1 LKVCILTTSFPRF
14 KGDSAGIFIYH
25 LSRWLVKKGVNIEV
39 IAPHDPGCH
48 FTEKWENIR
57 IRRFP
62 YFYPFQLQK
71 LCYGS
76 GIVKNIKNNLPAI
89 LQLPFLCVSEFFYS
103 LAFFKKNKPDII
115 HAHWSLPQGLIG
127 IIAKRIFKIP
137 CVTSIH
143 GSDVYGLRSAFF
155 KALNTMVIRNSDAC
169 TANSMATARIARK
182 VCGNENIK
190 VLPMGVDTEC
200 FSKIHDVAS
209 LKRKFKI
216 EGPVILFVGRLIDW
230 KGTAYLIKA
239 MPEIIQRFPAAKAL
253 MIGSG
258 PEKAELM
265 RLAGAIGV
273 ANHIIFID
281 EVPQEE
287 LVPFYSM
294 ADIFVLPSIVN
305 ENGETEGLGVVLLE
319 AMACELPVIGSDVGG
334 IPDIIRNGETGL
346 LVRQKDSQD
355 LVNQIIRLLTD
366 EDLRKKM
373 VRNSRNLIE
382 TQFSWEVVAE
392 RFIEIYLDVLEDNRS
407 EVEYKAANNI

>member
-1 LKVCILTTSFPRF
+1 MTL
-14 KGDSAGIFIYH
+14 
-25 LSRWLVKKGVNIEV
+25 EV

-57 IRRFP
+57 IHRFP
-62 YFYPFQLQK
+62 YFYPFQLQR

-76 GIVKNIKNNLPAI
+76 GIVKNVKNNLPAI
-89 LQLPFLCVSEFFYS
+89 LQLPFLCASEFLYS

-155 KALNTMVIRNSDAC
+155 KALNTMVIRNSDVC

-182 VCGNENIK
+182 VCGNENIN
-190 VLPMGVDTEC
+190 VLPMGVDTEY
-200 FSKIHDVAS
+200 FSKTHDVAS

-216 EGPVILFVGRLIDW
+216 EGPLILFVGRLIDW

-239 MPEIIQRFPAAKAL
+239 MPQTLQRFPTAKAL

-258 PEKAELM
+258 PQKDELVGLAET
-265 RLAGAIGV
+265 LALQEHV
-273 ANHIIFID
+273 IFID
-281 EVPQEE
+281 EVPQKE
-287 LVPFYSM
+287 LVAFYSM

-319 AMACELPVIGSDVGG
+319 AMACGLPVIGCNVGG
-334 IPDIIRNGETGL
+334 IPDIIRNDVTGL
-346 LVRQKDSQD
+346 LARQKDPGD
-355 LVNQIIRLLTD
+355 LAEKIIQMLSD
-366 EDLRKKM
+366 KVLRNK
-373 VRNSRNLIE
+373 VIQNGLDLIE
-382 TQFSWEVVAE
+382 RKFSWEAISD
-392 RFIEIYLDVLEDNRS
+392 RFIEVYNNVLKRE
-407 EVEYKAANNI
+407 

>member
-1 LKVCILTTSFPRF
+1 MKVCILTTSFPRF

-57 IRRFP
+57 IHRFP
-62 YFYPFQLQK
+62 YFYPFQLQR

-89 LQLPFLCVSEFFYS
+89 LQLPFLCASEFLYS
-103 LAFFKKNKPDII
+103 LAVFKKTKPDII

-155 KALNTMVIRNSDAC
+155 KALNTVVIRNSDIC

-182 VCGNENIK
+182 VCGNDNVN
-190 VLPMGVDTEC
+190 VLPMGVDTEY

-230 KGTAYLIKA
+230 KGTAYLINA
-239 MPEIIQRFPAAKAL
+239 MPETLQRFPTAKAL
-253 MIGSG
+253 IIGSG
-258 PEKAELM
+258 PQKDELVGLAET
-265 RLAGAIGV
+265 LALQEHV
-273 ANHIIFID
+273 IFID

-287 LVPFYSM
+287 LVAFYSM

-319 AMACELPVIGSDVGG
+319 AMACGLPVIGCNVGG
-334 IPDIIRNGETGL
+334 IPDIIRNDVTGL
-346 LVRQKDSQD
+346 LARQKDPGD
-355 LVNQIIRLLTD
+355 LAEKIIQMLSD
-366 EDLRKKM
+366 KVLRNK
-373 VRNSRNLIE
+373 VIQNGLDLIE
-382 TQFSWEVVAE
+382 RKFSWEAISDK
-392 RFIEIYLDVLEDNRS
+392 FIEVYNSVLKTE
-407 EVEYKAANNI
+407 

>member
-62 YFYPFQLQK
+62 YFYPFQLQR

-89 LQLPFLCVSEFFYS
+89 LQLPFLCASEFFYS
-103 LAFFKKNKPDII
+103 LTVFKKTKPDII

-155 KALNTMVIRNSDAC
+155 KALNTMVIRNSDVC

-182 VCGNENIK
+182 VCGNENIN
-190 VLPMGVDTEC
+190 VLPMGVDTEY
-200 FSKIHDVAS
+200 FSKTHDVAS

-216 EGPVILFVGRLIDW
+216 EGPLILFVGRLIDW

-239 MPEIIQRFPAAKAL
+239 IPEILQRFPTAKAL

-258 PEKAELM
+258 PQKDELVGLAET
-265 RLAGAIGV
+265 LALQEHV
-273 ANHIIFID
+273 IFID
-281 EVPQEE
+281 EVPQKE
-287 LVPFYSM
+287 LVAFYSM

-319 AMACELPVIGSDVGG
+319 AMACGLPVIGCNVGG
-334 IPDIIRNGETGL
+334 IPDIIRNDVTGL
-346 LVRQKDSQD
+346 LARQKDPGD
-355 LVNQIIRLLTD
+355 LAEKIIQMLSD
-366 EDLRKKM
+366 KVLRNK
-373 VRNSRNLIE
+373 VIQNGLDLIE
-382 TQFSWEVVAE
+382 RKFSWEAISD
-392 RFIEIYLDVLEDNRS
+392 RFIEVYNNVLKRE
-407 EVEYKAANNI
+407 